1 MWTSTKIF
9 ISLHLVL
16 SMALAQN
23 QKKDE
28 RGLIPEL
35 HTEQNDQDSEN
46 KNLKSEVLI
55 SRTETKAIEALQNI
69 LKKKKGTPQ
78 EADYLNR
85 LAELYMRK
93 SKSGRFFDLQ
103 RDTKNKTLSSFP
115 LPEERGFEAIKK
127 ALSIYNQIIN
137 NFPSFEEY
145 DSVLFNSAFALQQLN
160 QKKLSENNYK
170 KLIEKYPN
178 SKLITD
184 SLLALGELLYEQ
196 GNFSQAQ
203 IYFQKIENF
212 PDSKVFSYGIYKL
225 AWTYYNL
232 KKSDQAIL
240 KLKAVISKNPA
251 TDEAINKK
259 GYYLRKEALRDL
271 VLFIGETYQAN
282 ELYSQFKKVT
292 SDGELGQAM
301 YEMANLYNAYSKPK
315 DIQIFLTE
323 FIEKEEKNEFIVK
336 CHLIL
341 ADTYETLKKRDLV
354 IEHFSKAANLCQVGS
369 SWRAHQTEEEI
380 KISCHTEFR
389 KNSLEIARKW
399 WEIWQK
405 NKTHKEFSTLTE
417 KILRLVLANE
427 NYEEPD
433 LKTRMALAELLFQ
446 NEDFEDASENFNI
459 VALKTND
466 KAVQHEATYSALFS
480 KEKSLEKTKSDLKL
494 AQRKELVQR
503 YLKLF
508 PQGEY
513 ANSVGFKLAVIFY
526 EEKNFEESLKTL
538 IPLSQNKNYLEIK
551 NKSEDLILDIKNIE
565 KKYSEVKTLSK
576 VYADATPDLQRKK
589 LLLKINE
596 ESHFFEIQEE
606 NKQGDKISAAYR
618 LYSYFKSHPAS
629 ELGKK
634 AFLDS
639 LTIFFKEQYFVDATE
654 KGIEFLNY
662 FPKYDKK
669 MDLEKEIIASLIEI
683 GSLEKASELL
693 IDLSTQDPNKKQ
705 NHLQNAADL
714 LIIENK
720 NAQARKLYNQ
730 LLLSTSKEN
739 RPEIFLK
746 IKNSLNPAD
755 DKTEIDKID
764 KIILEQNVEPF
775 ATAQLTKKA
784 QTLYDEKK
792 YPECYDLTLKILK
805 RETESSHRAMARY
818 LQGLIFEKELFNQS
832 VKTSNEEKLGL
843 IIQLKTERL
852 DKAQTAYLSVS
863 KMTTDKNLLI
873 KSLEGIDRCLNNY
886 IQSLNELTPPSSL
899 SANDQLELKKEL
911 AKLISPLTQKRMDYL
926 KELSQIREGFSSPT
940 STWSGLTEKDIPPVN
955 LQKKLIHNFQ
965 PLFFDTWPPNKNPL
979 NSSKEQN
986 ISLPAI
992 KILLNNSTT
1001 RNQGLY
1007 ALSLFSETENKPL
1020 KTSWIIEKLRTND
1033 KDNLNIYNYA
1043 LFRNLNHPSSEPRW
1057 EEKEGSSSAFLKSNS
1072 LDFQFFQLFRD
1083 YKNMNYFSSTENCK
1097 FILTFKNLL
1106 NSKSLLEYLLP
1117 ICSDSFA
1124 HQGDYEN
1131 AEKILSSLST
1141 KDWKNKEFYY
1151 LSVARIHDVYKNSS
1165 ESSIKFYELAHKE
1178 SSSTDMK
1185 SWIAKKVEY
1194 LKQGKQ

>member
-1 MWTSTKIF
+1 
-9 ISLHLVL
+9 
-16 SMALAQN
+16 MAQAQN

-35 HTEQNDQDSEN
+35 HSVQNDHESDD

-69 LKKKKGTPQ
+69 LKKKKGTLQ

-103 RDTKNKTLSSFP
+103 RDNKNKTLSSFP
-115 LPEERGFEAIKK
+115 IPEEKGFESIKK
-127 ALSIYNQIIN
+127 ALSIYNQIIK
-137 NFPSFEEY
+137 NFLSFEEY

-170 KLIEKYPN
+170 KLIEKFPN
-178 SKLITD
+178 SKLMTD

-196 GNFSQAQ
+196 GDFSQAE
-203 IYFQKIENF
+203 IYFQKIENY
-212 PDSKVFSYGIYKL
+212 PDSKVYSYGIYKL

-251 TDEAINKK
+251 TDEAVNKK

-271 VLFIGETYQAN
+271 VLFIGETFHAN
-282 ELYSQFKKVT
+282 ELYSQFKNVT

-301 YEMANLYNAYSKPK
+301 YDMANLYNAYSKTK
-315 DIQIFLTE
+315 DIQIFLNE

-336 CHLIL
+336 SHLIL
-341 ADTYETLKKRDLV
+341 ADTYETLKKRDQV
-354 IEHFSKAANLCQVGS
+354 IEHFSKAANLCQIGS
-369 SWRAHQTEEEI
+369 SWRAQQTEEEV
-380 KISCHTEFR
+380 KTSCHTEFR

-405 NKTHKEFSTLTE
+405 NKTHKEFSDLTE

-433 LKTRMALAELLFQ
+433 LKTRIALAELLFQ
-446 NEDFEDASENFNI
+446 NEAYEDASENFNI

-466 KAVQHEATYSALFS
+466 KSIQHESTYSALFS

-513 ANSVGFKLAVIFY
+513 AISVGFKLAVILY
-526 EEKNFEESLKTL
+526 EENNFEDSLKTL
-538 IPLSQNKNYLEIK
+538 IPLSQNRNNLEIK
-551 NKSEDLILDIKNIE
+551 TKSEDLILDIKNIE

-576 VYADATPDLQRKK
+576 IYADATTDLQRKN
-589 LLLKINE
+589 LLQKINE
-596 ESHFFEIQEE
+596 ESHFFEIQEF
-606 NKQGDKISAAYR
+606 NKQGDKISAAHR
-618 LYSYFKSHPAS
+618 LYSYFKSHPTS

-639 LTIFFKEQYFVDATE
+639 LTIFFKEQYLVDATE

-669 MDLEKEIIASLIEI
+669 MDLEKEVIASLIEI

-693 IDLSTQDPNKKQ
+693 IDLSTQDTNKKQ
-705 NHLQNAADL
+705 SHLQTAADL

-730 LLLSTSKEN
+730 LLLSTEKEK
-739 RPEIFLK
+739 RPEIFFK
-746 IKNSLNPAD
+746 IKNSLNPAVD
-755 DKTEIDKID
+755 QSEIDKID

-784 QTLYDEKK
+784 QTLFDEKK
-792 YPECYDLTLKILK
+792 YPECYELTLKILK
-805 RETESSHRAMARY
+805 RGSDSSHRAMARY

-832 VKTSNEEKLGL
+832 VKTSSEEKLGL

-852 DKAQTAYLSVS
+852 DKAQTAFLSVS

-873 KSLEGIDRCLNNY
+873 KSLEGVDRCLNNY
-886 IQSLNELTPPSSL
+886 IQSLSDLIPPASL

-911 AKLISPLTQKRMDYL
+911 AKLISPLTQKRNDYL
-926 KELSQIREGFSSPT
+926 KELSQFREGISSPT
-940 STWSGLTEKDIPPVN
+940 ASWSELTERDVPPVN
-955 LQKKLIHNFQ
+955 FQKKLTHEFR
-965 PLFFDTWPPNKNPL
+965 PLIFDTWPPNKNSL
-979 NSSKEQN
+979 TSSKEQN
-986 ISLPAI
+986 LSVPAI
-992 KILLNNSTT
+992 KVLLNSPKT

-1007 ALSLFSETENKPL
+1007 ALSLFSESEKKPL
-1020 KTSWIIEKLRTND
+1020 KTSWILEKLRTND
-1033 KDNLNIYNYA
+1033 KDNLAIYNYA
-1043 LFRNLNHPSSEPRW
+1043 LFRNINHSSSELRW
-1057 EEKEGSSSAFLKSNS
+1057 DEKEESSLEFLKSNS

-1083 YKNMNYFSSTENCK
+1083 YNNRNYLSATENCK

-1106 NSKSLLEYLLP
+1106 NSKSLIEYLLP

-1124 HQGDYEN
+1124 HQGDYES
-1131 AEKILSSLST
+1131 AEKILNSLST

-1151 LSVARIHDVYKNSS
+1151 LSVARIHDLSKKSS
-1165 ESSIKFYELAHKE
+1165 ETSIKFYELAHKE
-1178 SSSTDMK
+1178 SSSTDIK
-1185 SWIAKKVEY
+1185 SWITKKVEY